1 MQPIIRQYLC
11 AADAGAAVTEKVEPE
26 HIVLM
31 HIFGEKAMRAEG
43 FTGNKH
49 GRAVDAVLA
58 EQVLKIRRGGYYIV
72 GTAFC
77 SVFSGERIGRI
88 AKRFTRGGKEPKLL
102 GKLVRMPD
110 IIAVKE
116 GNIVPLCFVEPAVP
130 GAGCS
135 EVLFVCE
142 KMHSF
147 VPFAVLAHNIGCRI
161 IGAVINNDELK
172 ALVRLR
178 KRGING
184 FTDIAFG
191 II

>member
-1 MQPIIRQYLC
+1 MQPIIGQYLRIS
-11 AADAGAAVTEKVEPE
+11 DAGTAFTEKVEPE

-31 HIFGEKAMRAEG
+31 HVFYVKSMCAEG
-43 FTGNKH
+43 FTGKQH
-49 GRAVDAVLA
+49 GRAADAVLT
-58 EQVLKIRRGGYYIV
+58 EQVIEIGRDRYDIV
-72 GTAFC
+72 GSAFL
-77 SVFSGERIGRI
+77 SAFIDERTGRI
-88 AKRFTRGGKEPKLL
+88 TQRFPGGGKELKLL

-116 GNIVPLCFVEPAVP
+116 GDIVPLCFVKPAVP

-184 FTDIAFG
+184 FADIAFG